1 MLLNSKQV
9 NQQNRIVYLKL
20 KIFYWE
26 HLIKESNG
34 KKSKWMYWSNT
45 TMFYKSWCNA
55 ILQMRIQDSHKD
67 GMCVCLYSST
77 VEASSICK
85 TSETYSRGKMNDVV
99 WWVSF
104 QVFLLSSFI
113 SISKYV
119 IFHLQRQNSRLPKT
133 GKKTIW
139 YKAPRKYDIYWYRI

>member
-1 MLLNSKQV
+1 
-9 NQQNRIVYLKL
+9 
-20 KIFYWE
+20 
-26 HLIKESNG
+26 
-34 KKSKWMYWSNT
+34 
-45 TMFYKSWCNA
+45 
-55 ILQMRIQDSHKD
+55 MRIQDSHKD

-85 TSETYSRGKMNDVV
+85 TSETFSRGKMNDVV

-119 IFHLQRQNSRLPKT
+119 MFHL
-133 GKKTIW
+133 
-139 YKAPRKYDIYWYRI
+139 